1 MKENRRDV
9 RIVASATA
17 IVSTLIEAAG
27 LVSGQFGLPVMAVA
41 TVALLGACGVVRIT
55 EIRKTLRDG
64 DLDA

>member
-9 RIVASATA
+9 RIVGSATA
-17 IVSTLIEAAG
+17 LASKLIGAAG
-27 LVSGQFGLPVMAVA
+27 LVSGQFGLPVMAAA